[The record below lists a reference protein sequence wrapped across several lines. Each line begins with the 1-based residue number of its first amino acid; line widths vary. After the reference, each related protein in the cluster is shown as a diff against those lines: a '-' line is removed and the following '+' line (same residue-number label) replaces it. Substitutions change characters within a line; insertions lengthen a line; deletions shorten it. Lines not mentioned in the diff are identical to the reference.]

1 MIITFILLQEKLTLM
16 KKRAEIIIHG
26 RVQKAGFRDL
36 IDEIAFDLDL
46 NGRVMNLDDGTVKVI
61 CEGED
66 SSIKVLLDKVNIVQY
81 PIKVKNVDVVFKE
94 PTDEY
99 DTFDIIRKEDLT
111 VATYERLDAAA
122 RYMREMNSNLGS
134 KIDVVGDK
142 VAGLGSKIDA
152 VGDKVDKSRI
162 EISSEVRLNRDDF
175 RSHLDE
181 RISVLEH
188 ELAQIKSKMMS

>member
-66 SSIKVLLDKVNIVQY
+66 SNIKVLLDKVNIVQY
-81 PIKVKNVDVVFKE
+81 PIKVRNVDVVFKE

-99 DTFDIIRKEDLT
+99 DTFDIIREEDLT
-111 VATYERLDAAA
+111 VATYERMDAAA

-142 VAGLGSKIDA
+142 VAGLGTKIDV
-152 VGDKVDKSRI
+152 VGDKVEIVGNKVDKSRI
-162 EISSEVRLNRDDF
+162 EISSEV
-175 RSHLDE
+175 
-181 RISVLEH
+181 
-188 ELAQIKSKMMS
+188 

>member
-81 PIKVKNVDVVFKE
+81 PIKVRNVDVVFKE

-99 DTFDIIRKEDLT
+99 DTFDIIREEDLT
-111 VATYERLDAAA
+111 AATYERMDAAA
-122 RYMREMNSNLGS
+122 RYMREMN
-134 KIDVVGDK
+134 
-142 VAGLGSKIDA
+142 
-152 VGDKVDKSRI
+152 
-162 EISSEVRLNRDDF
+162 
-175 RSHLDE
+175 
-181 RISVLEH
+181 
-188 ELAQIKSKMMS
+188 